1 MRLLYLFLLF
11 VLMTCRVIAQQP
23 SNDESVPEGFA
34 LTARGGASLNS
45 HSGNFSSFEGA
56 VDCATFMNGSGNGLI
71 GSFGYELPL
80 GTMAHFVLGL
90 GLSNR
95 SATLENTVT
104 YPARDA
110 QTLQNT
116 SLSLANTLTTS
127 LSYLELNAEIRPTI
141 FTKLFSGPLRALA
154 GVRLY
159 MPLSNTFTQ
168 SERIV
173 APANAVFLGD
183 GRQQRIITNGTMS
196 SSPQIGF
203 GFTAGVENILKISQR
218 VGLTQQISYDYNMTP
233 VTDDAAWNIAAF
245 NFQLGVRVSFDKQLE
260 KPIRL
265 IEEVSLPEAPVV
277 VTKTEATPELGISI
291 LSVRA
296 KVTSGNEVLSLP
308 PLVNAIF
315 FDQNSSDIPERYNTS
330 SNFLSDELTL
340 NALQYHSFLI
350 ASIVATVK
358 NNPNAKIR
366 LVGGTSGDDERG
378 IALSEARAISV
389 KQALVNA
396 GVPENI
402 IKTDAK
408 ILPDNP
414 SNQQYVTGREENRR
428 VDIIM
433 ENVPLKA
440 YVSRRQY
447 AEIQGDV
454 MIGIKSNNMKSGSK
468 LRLNG
473 ACLTPATVTMPA
485 DSAKMSFQCR
495 FDKNLTNFPLEIKA
509 ASAFANASTA
519 ANVSLNDIPTETIEL
534 NVENFNAVLRFAYD
548 SRTLTAENKELL
560 RQMANMIPAGSTVT
574 ILGGAD
580 ATGGEDYNRKLSQD
594 RAEATEKFI
603 RTISGDKFTII
614 TAVSTDKY
622 PEETPEG
629 RFLNRN
635 LQIKVSK

>member
-1 MRLLYLFLLF
+1 MRILYLFFLF
-11 VLMTCRVIAQQP
+11 VLSSNIVMAQTP
-23 SNDESVPEGFA
+23 ANDESVAEGFA
-34 LTARGGASLNS
+34 LSVRGGALLNS
-45 HSGNFSSFEGA
+45 HVGNFSSFEGA
-56 VDCATFMNGSGNGLI
+56 ADCATFTKGNGSGLI

-80 GTMAHFVLGL
+80 SSMVHFTLGL

-95 SATLENTVT
+95 SADLENTVT

-110 QTLQNT
+110 QTLQTT
-116 SLSLANTLTTS
+116 SLTLANTLSAS

-141 FTKLFSGPLRALA
+141 FEKLLSGPLRALA

-159 MPLSNTFTQ
+159 MPLSHSFTQ

-173 APANAVFLGD
+173 SPANAVFLGD
-183 GRQQRIITNGTMS
+183 SRQQRAIASGAMPS
-196 SSPQIGF
+196 RAQIGF
-203 GFTAGVENILKISQR
+203 GFSAGLENILTISR
-218 VGLTQQISYDYNMTP
+218 NIGLTQQITYDYNVTP
-233 VTDDAAWNIAAF
+233 VTNDAAWNISSLG
-245 NFQLGVRVSFDKQLE
+245 FQLGLRFSFDKQIE
-260 KPIRL
+260 KPVQI
-265 IEEVSLPEAPVV
+265 IEEVKLPEAPVII
-277 VTKTEATPELGISI
+277 TKNEATPELGISI
-291 LSVRA
+291 RSVRA
-296 KVTSGNEVLSLP
+296 KITSGNEVLSLP
-308 PLVNAIF
+308 PLVNAVF

-330 SNFLSDELTL
+330 PNFPSDELTF
-340 NALQYHSFLI
+340 NALQYHTFLI

-366 LVGGTSGDDERG
+366 LIGNSSGDDERG
-378 IALSEARAISV
+378 ISLSEARALSV

-408 ILPDNP
+408 VLPDNP

-433 ENVPLKA
+433 DNVPLKA

-447 AEIQGDV
+447 AEIKGDV
-454 MIGIKSNNMKSGSK
+454 IVGIKGNNMKSGTK

-473 ACLTPATVTMPA
+473 ACLTPATVTMPT

-495 FDKNLTNFPLEIKA
+495 FDNNLINFPLEIKA

-519 ANVSLNDIPTETIEL
+519 ADVSLSDIPTENIDL
-534 NVENFNAVLRFAYD
+534 NLENFNAVLRFAYD
-548 SRTLTAENKELL
+548 SRSLTAENKELL
-560 RQMANMIPAGSTVT
+560 RQMANIIPAGSTVT

-614 TAVSTDKY
+614 TAVSTNKY
-622 PEETPEG
+622 PEDTPEG